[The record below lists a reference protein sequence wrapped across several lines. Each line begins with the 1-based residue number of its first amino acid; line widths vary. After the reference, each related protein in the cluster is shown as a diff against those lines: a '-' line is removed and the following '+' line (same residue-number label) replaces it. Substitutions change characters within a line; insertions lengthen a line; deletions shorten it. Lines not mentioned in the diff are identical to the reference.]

1 MSSVQDDHYIALADP
16 TRPSK
21 EPSMTAAAPSAPS
34 DHFTIISSDS
44 HAGASHAT
52 YREYLDPAYLED
64 FDAWRNKYKNP
75 YKDLAP
81 GDDRRKRNWDDEMRN
96 SQQETDGVV
105 GEVVFPN
112 TVPPFFPSFVLFAP
126 PPPPDD
132 YEHRLAGIRAH
143 NRWLKD
149 WCDEFPERRAGVGQI
164 FLNDIDDAIADATWI
179 KENGLRG
186 GILLPAIPPDVK
198 WVKPLYDPEYDR
210 LWKVVEDLE
219 IPVNA
224 HGGTGVPDYGKYPTS
239 MLLYIMEASFYSQ
252 RPFVQLTLSGVFDR
266 FSRLKFVMTENG
278 CAWLPGLIA
287 HMDAMLTSIRGG
299 GAVGE
304 IRYTEDERKGQLLAS
319 EAFAQNCWMGVSQ
332 PGMADAKAMTFVG
345 EDRFMW
351 GSDYPHDE
359 GTYPHS
365 REAIRSRFHELAP
378 DVKHKILAANAA
390 ALYDFDLDALEPLA
404 ERVGPTVAELA
415 EPLRELPENPSQG
428 LARGYAASDRAD
440 KVLSDDMDSTAL

>member
-1 MSSVQDDHYIALADP
+1 
-16 TRPSK
+16 
-21 EPSMTAAAPSAPS
+21 MTATATPGT
-34 DHFTIISSDS
+34 DQKTDRYTIISSDCHAGGS
-44 HAGASHAT
+44 HAQ
-52 YREYLDPAYLED
+52 YRDFLEAKYVD
-64 FDAWRNKYKNP
+64 EFDAWRGKYKNP
-75 YKDLAP
+75 YSDL
-81 GDDRRKRNWDDEMRN
+81 GDQRRLRNWDDDLRN
-96 SQQETDGVV
+96 GQQLADGIV

-112 TVPPFFPSFVLFAP
+112 TVPPFFPSFVLFAGP
-126 PPPPDD
+126 PPPEE

-186 GILLPAIPPDVK
+186 GIPLPAIPPDVK
-198 WVKPLYDPEYDR
+198 WVKPLYDPAYDR
-210 LWKVVEDLE
+210 LWKVIEDLE

-224 HGGTGVPDYGKYPTS
+224 HGGTGVPAYGKHPAS
-239 MLLYIMEASFYSQ
+239 MPLSIMEANFYSQ
-252 RPFVQLTLSGVFDR
+252 GPFVQLVLSGVFDR
-266 FSRLKFVMTENG
+266 FPRLKFVMTENG
-278 CAWLPGLIA
+278 CAWLPGLVA
-287 HMDAMLTSIRGG
+287 HMDAMMKSIRSG

-304 IRYTEDERKGQLLAS
+304 IRYTEDERQGSLLAS

-359 GTYPHS
+359 GTFPHS

-378 DVKHKILAANAA
+378 DVKHKILAVNAA
-390 ALYDFDLDALEPLA
+390 AVYGFDLDALAPLA
-404 ERVGPTVAELA
+404 AEVGPTVTDLA
-415 EPLRELPENPSQG
+415 EPLRDMPENPSQG
-428 LARGYAASDRAD
+428 LSRGYAVGESA
-440 KVLSDDMDSTAL
+440 